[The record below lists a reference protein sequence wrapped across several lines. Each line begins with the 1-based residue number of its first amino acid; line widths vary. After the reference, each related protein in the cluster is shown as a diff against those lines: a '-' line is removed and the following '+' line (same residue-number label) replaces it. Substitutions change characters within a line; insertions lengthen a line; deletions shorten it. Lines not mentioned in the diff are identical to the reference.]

1 MQKTHVVAE
10 GAHRRVHAPARL
22 RIGSEE
28 HKQLF
33 CRTFLDSHA
42 VYEPRDLP
50 WPQLDEQS
58 IAFLRSI
65 PVWTLALE
73 VEVNAGLMLDDFAAT
88 QNDELIA
95 QAISLQAYEEAR
107 HGRLLD
113 ELIERY
119 GLSAGDVHPSAD
131 RSREAFV
138 VFGYNEC
145 LDSFLG
151 FGIFRLACE
160 TRIVPQALTM
170 LFERVMIEEARH
182 IVFFVN
188 WIAYDRCKRG
198 LSASALQTVPVAMGY
213 LGALKKTLGRARHTA
228 SADKGIAAAG
238 DVFAGL
244 TLHGLLKTCL
254 DEERRY
260 MAAFD
265 PRLLRPR
272 VIPSMA
278 RAICAIAGVLQR

>member
-10 GAHRRVHAPARL
+10 GAVGRVHAPARL

-50 WPQLDEQS
+50 WPQLDEHS
-58 IAFLRSI
+58 LAFLRSV

-73 VEVNAGLMLDDFAAT
+73 VEVNAGMMLDDFAAT
-88 QNDELIA
+88 QGDELIA
-95 QAISLQAYEEAR
+95 QALELQAYEEAR
-107 HGRLLD
+107 HGRMLD

-119 GLSAGDVHPSAD
+119 GLRAGDVHPSAD

-160 TRIVPQALTM
+160 TRTVPEPLTM
-170 LFERVMIEEARH
+170 LFERVLIEEARH

-198 LSASALQTVPVAMGY
+198 LNGPALQAIPVAMGY
-213 LGALKKTLGRARHTA
+213 LSALKKTLGRARKTTQG
-228 SADKGIAAAG
+228 DKGIAAAG
-238 DVFAGL
+238 GVFSGL
-244 TLHGLLKTCL
+244 TLSGLLKTCL
-254 DEERRY
+254 EEERRY

-272 VIPSMA
+272 VIPSIARVVCAMA
-278 RAICAIAGVLQR
+278 NALQQ